1 MVQTGQPRFEKQALQ
16 FPHSLSHMTAH
27 GDSDCLYDAGKTT
40 LTAGALGLVISA
52 MQNTVQKHNEGAKG
66 VFTRTGGTIALFGM
80 H

>member
-1 MVQTGQPRFEKQALQ
+1 
-16 FPHSLSHMTAH
+16 MTAH